1 MFRSNFRF
9 RKNKASQDF
18 TIFDPHSSKGFHE
31 TDKKFKKLLGRHGD
45 DYIGF
50 VSIDPGTV
58 NLGFDISFFWD
69 TGILQTHTLD
79 KLDFSTEE
87 KSTDDM
93 DIKIYNEAIQK
104 LEPFIELMSQTHY
117 ILIESQ
123 LSINPNAVR
132 IMQHLITYFS
142 VVLKDK
148 GVKPLILEISPELK
162 TSLLG
167 GPIGKAKGE
176 SKAKAKT
183 RRKKWCLEKSVNIL
197 NSDYSRVSEEV
208 LAIIQKKRSKKGE
221 GRNKRDDMGD
231 VVCQIVAFLVL
242 CSSSEWWS
250 DFIKDG
256 VDIFELYDIPRS

>member
-9 RKNKASQDF
+9 RKNKTSQDF
-18 TIFDPHSSKGFHE
+18 TVFDPHSTKGFRE
-31 TDKKFKKLLGRHGD
+31 TDKKYKKLLGRHGD

-58 NLGFDISFFWD
+58 NLGFDISYFWD
-69 TGILQTHTLD
+69 TGILQTQTLD

-87 KSTDDM
+87 KSTEDT
-93 DIKIYNEAIQK
+93 DIKIYNEAIRK
-104 LEPFIELMSQTHY
+104 LEPFIEPMSQTHY

-132 IMQHLITYFS
+132 IMQHLITYLC

-148 GVKPLILEISPELK
+148 GVKPLIIEISPELK

-167 GPIGKAKGE
+167 GPVGKLKGE

-183 RRKKWCLEKSVNIL
+183 RRKKWCLEKSVSIL
-197 NSDYSRVSEEV
+197 NSDNSRVTDEILE
-208 LAIIQKKRSKKGE
+208 LIQKKRSKRGE

-242 CSSSEWWS
+242 CSESEWWV
-250 DFIKDG
+250 DFIVEG
-256 VDIFELYDIPRS
+256 IDIFEIFDIPRI